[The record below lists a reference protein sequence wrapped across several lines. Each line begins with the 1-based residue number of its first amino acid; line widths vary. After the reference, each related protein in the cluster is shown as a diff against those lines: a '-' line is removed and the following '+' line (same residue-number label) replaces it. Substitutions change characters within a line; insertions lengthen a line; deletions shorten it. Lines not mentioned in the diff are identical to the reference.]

1 MPIGYN
7 HLTYEQRCQIE
18 TLKDRASHIE
28 ISGIIKVH
36 RSTVYR
42 EIARNSGPA
51 GYFFKQAQELTIA
64 KRKMASG
71 TALKMTSANIAL
83 IEEKLTEKWSPE
95 QISGRFKVSNI
106 LQVSP
111 ETIYQHVW
119 ANKAAGG
126 KLYRCLRHTGK
137 KYNKRGG
144 KTAGRGL
151 IPNRTDIEDRPKIVE
166 TKSRIGDIEGDTI
179 IGAQHKGAILSY
191 VDRNSKYTKLAL
203 MPNNKAESVL
213 LGTKQTLEQ
222 FKGRLHTITFDNG
235 KEFAG
240 HKDLSA
246 LLAVSCFFAKPYH
259 SWERGL
265 NEHTNGL
272 VRQYFPKSTPFDIL
286 TTAMVQDVEDAL
298 NSRPR
303 KILGYKTPCEVFFS
317 DA

>member
-1 MPIGYN
+1 MN
-7 HLTYEQRCQIE
+7 RRE
-18 TLKDRASHIE
+18 
-28 ISGIIKVH
+28 IIKAH

-51 GYFFKQAQELTIA
+51 GYLVKQAQELSDA
-64 KRKMASG
+64 KREMASSG
-71 TALKMTSANIAL
+71 PLKMTTENIFL
-83 IEEKLTEKWSPE
+83 IENRLYEKWSPE
-95 QISGRFKVSNI
+95 QISGYFKVNNI
-106 LQVSP
+106 LEVSP

-126 KLYRCLRHTGK
+126 KLYLCLRHTGK
-137 KYNKRGG
+137 RYNKRGA

-151 IPNRTDIEDRPKIVE
+151 IPNRNDIENRPKIVE
-166 TKSRIGDIEGDTI
+166 EKRRIGDIEGDTI
-179 IGAQHKGAILSY
+179 MGAQHKGAILSY
-191 VDRNSKYTKLAL
+191 VDRHSKYTKLAL
-203 MPNNKAESVL
+203 MPDKKSESVL
-213 LGTKQTLEQ
+213 LGTRQTLEQ

-235 KEFAG
+235 KEFSG
-240 HKDLSA
+240 HEDLSA
-246 LLAVSCFFAKPYH
+246 LLTVSCFFAKPYH

-303 KILGYKTPCEVFFS
+303 KILGYKTPREVFFS